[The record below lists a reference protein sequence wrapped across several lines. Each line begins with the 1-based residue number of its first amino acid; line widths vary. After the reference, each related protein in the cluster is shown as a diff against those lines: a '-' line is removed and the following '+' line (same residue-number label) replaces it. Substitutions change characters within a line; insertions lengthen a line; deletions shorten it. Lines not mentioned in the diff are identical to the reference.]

1 MYEKS
6 LTSIDIIEESD
17 NKIAIK
23 LKGIPREYAN
33 ALRRIALSEVPT
45 MAIDDVVILDNSS
58 VMHDEAVAH
67 RLGLIPLR
75 TELER
80 FVMAHECDCKST
92 LGCSKCRILL
102 YLDASAQDKSRSVLS
117 GELNSED
124 DYVKPISADIPIV
137 VLAPGQKLKVEAY
150 ARLGTGKMHAK
161 WQPVSAAILKEIDSD
176 KEEFVLE
183 LETIGMLTP
192 VEVIQ
197 QSLKI
202 LDQKIQIFGDKVKEL
217 KAYVKQSSAK

>member
-1 MYEKS
+1 VYEKS

-102 YLDASAQDKSRSVLS
+102 YIDASAQDKSRSVLS

-124 DYVKPISADIPIV
+124 DYVKPTSADIPIV

-192 VEVIQ
+192 VDVIQ

>member
-1 MYEKS
+1 MA
-6 LTSIDIIEESD
+6 SIDIIEESD

-23 LKGIPREYAN
+23 LKGIPRQYAN

-80 FVMAHECDCKST
+80 FVMANECDCKST

>member
-1 MYEKS
+1 
-6 LTSIDIIEESD
+6 
-17 NKIAIK
+17 
-23 LKGIPREYAN
+23 
-33 ALRRIALSEVPT
+33 
-45 MAIDDVVILDNSS
+45 
-58 VMHDEAVAH
+58 
-67 RLGLIPLR
+67 
-75 TELER
+75 
-80 FVMAHECDCKST
+80 MAHECDCKST

-137 VLAPGQKLKVEAY
+137 VLAPEQKLKVEAY
-150 ARLGTGKMHAK
+150 ARLGRGKMHAK
-161 WQPVSAAILKEIDSD
+161 WQPVSTAILKEIDSD

>member
-1 MYEKS
+1 VYEKS

-23 LKGIPREYAN
+23 LKGIPRQYAN

-137 VLAPGQKLKVEAY
+137 VLAPEQKLKVEAY